1 MVHKLLIII
10 FYYIRVD
17 GYYLKHNLYKP
28 CNNNIFHIHMY
39 MSIDIN
45 NLRNYRILL
54 EPPSLNSIGNGMA
67 LFDLILTFFIA
78 YLIEPYILPKLKISR
93 LAYYLSLIPL
103 GVIIHLIFKKE
114 TFLGKQLFNNTIN
127 IYKILIII
135 MIFMLYKELIKK
147 IE

>member
-1 MVHKLLIII
+1 
-10 FYYIRVD
+10 
-17 GYYLKHNLYKP
+17 
-28 CNNNIFHIHMY
+28 

-45 NLRNYRILL
+45 NLRNYRIIL
-54 EPPSLNSIGNGMA
+54 EPLSLNSIGNGMA
-67 LFDLILTFFIA
+67 LFDLILTFFIP
-78 YLIEPYILPKLKISR
+78 YIIEPYILPKLKISR

-114 TFLGKQLFNNTIN
+114 TFLNKQLFNNTIN

>member
-1 MVHKLLIII
+1 
-10 FYYIRVD
+10 
-17 GYYLKHNLYKP
+17 
-28 CNNNIFHIHMY
+28 

-45 NLRNYRILL
+45 NLRKYRLLL
-54 EPPSLNSIGNGMA
+54 EPPFLNSKANGMA
-67 LFDLILTFFIA
+67 LFDLILTFFIP

-103 GVIIHLIFKKE
+103 GIIIHLIFKTE
-114 TFLGKQLFNNTIN
+114 TFLSKQLFNNTIN